1 MHLLHGAVYVHH
13 HNIAAHFVSILPCT
27 IHHFSPHTQA
37 KKYLPSFFCGDA
49 DNPET
54 RTDAGEQ
61 GERGEGSSEL
71 GIAVFAVGEPA
82 N

>member
-1 MHLLHGAVYVHH
+1 MYH
-13 HNIAAHFVSILPCT
+13 
-27 IHHFSPHTQA
+27 SPLFPHI
-37 KKYLPSFFCGDA
+37 KYLPSFVCGDA

-71 GIAVFAVGEPA
+71 GVAVFAVGEPA
-82 N
+82 KLELKYCLLQAIYLCCIM